1 MDADSKLQR
10 FREITHFITDAHD
23 KDEKS
28 VRAMVA
34 EMRKIVDQAE
44 AGIPAGRKAYADRM
58 AAEYDRKAKIKAEA
72 EAGKA

>member
-23 KDEKS
+23 QDEKE
-28 VRAMVA
+28 VRRMVS

-44 AGIPAGRKAYADRM
+44 AGIPAGRKAYAERM
-58 AAEYDRKAKIKAEA
+58 AAEAARKAKIKADA